1 MGRISPQGTRSY
13 HKRYIGHVIR
23 TATKASLQVQPVLNR
38 SYGFQPS
45 DSLVDSSQWPRCHLP
60 TYVTLPRLL
69 PPSNTSKIQ
78 IYVTLV
84 RSKTLFLHR
93 WKRLFQRH
101 RPCIIRIR
109 CSSIRSLLYM
119 DKLSRSQPRI
129 RPIITHAIL
138 INAIHQP
145 TKHVRRSRQG
155 ARTLKRQRDVPLWKS
170 KTEVMLKSLYGT
182 VDLIG
187 VPVE

>member
-1 MGRISPQGTRSY
+1 MGSSHLISLW
-13 HKRYIGHVIR
+13 I
-23 TATKASLQVQPVLNR
+23 LLN
-38 SYGFQPS
+38 
-45 DSLVDSSQWPRCHLP
+45 DLV
-60 TYVTLPRLL
+60 VTCQRML
-69 PPSNTSKIQ
+69 PPPPVYFLRPYENTSKIQ
-78 IYVTLV
+78 FYVTL
-84 RSKTLFLHR
+84 RSKSLFLHR